1 MKSPTHI
8 CKSCFNDFNDG
19 SFHSFFNSPT
29 ICNKCLK
36 EYNPIFKKFKI
47 LDIDALTIYEYEG
60 KVKENI
66 FIFKSCGDYELKDTF
81 LSSFVIDLRI
91 MFYNFIMLP
100 APSSEESNLKRGF
113 NHVKEIFGILG
124 LPMYE
129 VFKKV
134 SNHKQSNLSYL
145 ERQNVGNVLSIDNA
159 EITKNKNVLI
169 VDDICTT
176 GATLKALIELIKP
189 FNPKQIKVLV
199 IAKRDMSE
207 EEISKIKNSHEIL

>member
-1 MKSPTHI
+1 
-8 CKSCFNDFNDG
+8 
-19 SFHSFFNSPT
+19 
-29 ICNKCLK
+29 
-36 EYNPIFKKFKI
+36 
-47 LDIDALTIYEYEG
+47 
-60 KVKENI
+60 
-66 FIFKSCGDYELKDTF
+66 
-81 LSSFVIDLRI
+81 
-91 MFYNFIMLP
+91 
-100 APSSEESNLKRGF
+100 
-113 NHVKEIFGILG
+113 
-124 LPMYE
+124 MYE

-159 EITKNKNVLI
+159 EIIKNKNVLI

>member
-8 CKSCFNDFNDG
+8 CKSCFCNFNEG
-19 SFHSFFNSPT
+19 SFHSLFNST
-29 ICNKCLK
+29 TLCNKCLK

-47 LDIDALTIYEYEG
+47 ENIEALAIYEYEG

-66 FIFKSCGDYELKDTF
+66 FIFKGCGDYELKDTF
-81 LSSFVIDLRI
+81 LSGFSTDLRI
-91 MFYNFIMLP
+91 MFWNYIILP

-113 NHVKEIFGILG
+113 NHVKEIFSILG

-129 VFKKV
+129 IFKKNF
-134 SNHKQSNLSYL
+134 NHKQSNLSYL
-145 ERQNVGNVLSIDNA
+145 ERQKVNKVLSIDDG
-159 EITKNKNVLI
+159 EIIKNKSVLI

-176 GATLKALIELIKP
+176 GATLKALISLIKP

-207 EEISKIKNSHEIL
+207 DEINKIKNSHEIL